1 MTKFSP
7 PIDTFFFNVK
17 NYDKLSSKRTVK
29 EILKMNKTYLTT
41 GEFAKIC
48 NINKKTLFFYAE
60 QGIFKP
66 NIIGDNGY
74 HYYSYDQ
81 LYIFYII
88 RALKDIGLSIKE
100 IKNYIDNR
108 SPEAL
113 IDFLSEHQKSLKEEI
128 RHKQRL
134 SLLIKNK
141 IQLINRASAITL
153 DEIRLERLPA
163 SKLLLSESIHNI
175 QDETEQH
182 HIIQRH
188 INYCLQNDLNVGFQ
202 VGGMVSKDDILS
214 LSTDNYSYCFT
225 KTPLSVSKI
234 APEYARPYIQPA
246 GLYAIG
252 HFRGNYSYYHSAYE
266 KLKEFLDKNNCTIA
280 DYSYEEPLIDEIST
294 SDEENHITRIAIKV
308 TES

>member
-1 MTKFSP
+1 
-7 PIDTFFFNVK
+7 
-17 NYDKLSSKRTVK
+17 
-29 EILKMNKTYLTT
+29 MNKTYLTT

-66 NIIGDNGY
+66 NVIGDNGY

-88 RALKDIGLSIKE
+88 RSLKDIGLSIKE

-141 IQLINRASAITL
+141 IQLIKDAAIITL

-163 SKLLLSESIHNI
+163 SKLLLSESLHNI
-175 QDETEQH
+175 YNETEQH
-182 HIIQRH
+182 HIVQRH
-188 INYCLQNDLNVGFQ
+188 VNYCLQNDLNVGYQ
-202 VGGMVSKDDILS
+202 IGGMKAKDDILS
-214 LSTDNYSYCFT
+214 LNTENYSYCFT
-225 KTPLSVSKI
+225 KTPLRVSKS
-234 APEYARPYIQPA
+234 APEYARPFIQPA
-246 GLYAIG
+246 GLYAVG
-252 HFRGNYSYYHSAYE
+252 HFHGNYPNYNGAYE
-266 KLKEFLDKNNCTIA
+266 KFITFLDENKCVIT
-280 DYSYEEPLIDEIST
+280 DYSYEEPLIDEISA
-294 SDEENHITRIAIKV
+294 SDEKNYITRIAIKV
-308 TES
+308 TKS